1 MSDTLSAIRRALRSA
16 KSAERRA
23 LRHKM
28 SRYDSLATK
37 GKTPD
42 NLYDEESARTTQD
55 VIQETLDAARNTR
68 IGGRAPVYRDSTD
81 KLLHECNVVS
91 PEVREAW
98 HARIGMASLLTDEIR
113 AKLSHTTNSF
123 LNTETPEALR
133 MRQLL
138 DARAHE
144 QSLDVLARWMVYMWC
159 EGEGYD
165 PDKHPKVTK

>member
-28 SRYDSLATK
+28 AKYNSLSMK

-55 VIQETLDAARNTR
+55 VIQETLEAARQMR
-68 IGGRAPVYRDSTD
+68 VGGRAPVYRDSTD

-91 PEVREAW
+91 PEIREAW
-98 HARIGMASLLTDEIR
+98 HAKVGMASLLSDDLR
-113 AKLSHTTNSF
+113 NKLKESAGYNSMKS
-123 LNTETPEALR
+123 LH
-133 MRQLL
+133 
-138 DARAHE
+138 DAR
-144 QSLDVLARWMVYMWC
+144 LNDLARWMVWMWC

-165 PDKHPKVTK
+165 PGKHLRK